1 VDLPDREAGAVQSRI
16 LLVDDLRTNL
26 LLLNQILQP
35 LDLGLAEA
43 ASGEEA
49 LALLA
54 CESFDL
60 VILDVCLPDMSG
72 FDVARKLRASALNAT
87 APIIFISTD
96 FQSELDVANG
106 YDLGCIDYLARP
118 VNAEVLRAKARILC
132 ALARDRA
139 QISAELDAVAVQKA
153 SLEKALAARK
163 ESERRYHAV
172 VSQCPMGILVV
183 RDGFVIFHNAAARRL
198 LGIDPALYNSHF
210 ALLDFIAPVDHARV
224 LGWLQEERDSQ
235 ASLRGEP
242 LFMQRSDGTI
252 QETDLYF
259 DAVVYDGQPAHQL
272 MLQDVAERRREHVDL
287 LRVQAAIEGARDAV
301 VITDANGLPIF
312 LNIAFGNLFGYTL
325 DGLRVKGL
333 GGVYARPAVASNHL
347 RRILEGEEFDQ
358 EVRLVTRR
366 GVIVEALFRGS
377 VVLDDAYRVVGATFV
392 FSDITERKRL
402 ENELRALSRED
413 ALTGLPNRRAY
424 EQSLATEWRRA
435 LRNQRPLAVL
445 LLDIDHFKAFNDHY
459 GHPMGDACLR
469 QVADVLR
476 LGCRRSADTVA
487 RFGGEEFIAIFP
499 ETDAI
504 DAAGVAEQ
512 MRASVADR
520 AIPHGMAGELPMV
533 TISIGVAAL
542 VPSNRLRAADLVRM
556 ADEALYAAKR
566 AGRNQVV
573 LGAANMIEQIAP

>member
-1 VDLPDREAGAVQSRI
+1 LQSRI

-26 LLLNQILQP
+26 LLLKQILQP
-35 LDLGLAEA
+35 LEMGLAEA

-54 CESFDL
+54 SEAFDL

-72 FDVARKLRASALNAT
+72 FDVARTLRASALNA
-87 APIIFISTD
+87 AVPIIFISTD
-96 FQSELDVANG
+96 FQSEMDVANG

-132 ALARDRA
+132 ALARDRGR
-139 QISAELDAVAVQKA
+139 ISAELAAVAAQKET
-153 SLEKALAARK
+153 LEKALAARM

-172 VSQCPMGILVV
+172 VSQCPMGILVA
-183 RDGFVIFHNAAARRL
+183 RDGIVIFHNAAARRL
-198 LGIDPALYNSHF
+198 LGIDPALYKSEF
-210 ALLDFIAPVDHARV
+210 ALLDFIAPVEHAKV
-224 LGWLQEERDSQ
+224 TGWLQEVHDTQ
-235 ASLRGEP
+235 CPLRGEP
-242 LFMQRSDGTI
+242 LFMQRGDGTL
-252 QETDLYF
+252 QETELYLGT
-259 DAVVYDGQPAHQL
+259 VVYDGLPAHQL
-272 MLQDVAERRREHVDL
+272 MLQDVAERRRAHIDL
-287 LRVQAAIEGARDAV
+287 RRVQAAIEGARDAI
-301 VITDANGLPIF
+301 VITDANGTPTFI
-312 LNIAFGNLFGYTL
+312 NIAFGNLFGYTL
-325 DGLRVKGL
+325 DGLRSKGL
-333 GGVYARPAVASNHL
+333 GGVYARPAVAANHL
-347 RRILEGEEFDQ
+347 RRILDGEEFDQ

-377 VVLDDAYRVVGATFV
+377 VVLDDAYCVVGATFV
-392 FSDITERKRL
+392 YSDITERKRL

-424 EQSLATEWRRA
+424 EQTLATEWRRA
-435 LRNQRPLAVL
+435 LRNQRPLAIL
-445 LLDIDHFKAFNDHY
+445 LLDVDHFKAFNDHY

-476 LGCRRSADTVA
+476 AGCRRSADTMA

-504 DAAGVAEQ
+504 DAAGVAEH
-512 MRASVADR
+512 MRASVANR
-520 AIPHGMAGELPMV
+520 AIPHASAGDLAVV
-533 TISIGVAAL
+533 TISIGVASL
-542 VPSNRLRAADLVRM
+542 VPYNGLRPADLVRM

-573 LGAANMIEQIAP
+573 LGAASLAEQITP